1 MKISNVWAGQPVSSL
16 YNILS
21 TTVLSDYEILIDYVL
36 FPDIC

>member
-16 YNILS
+16 YILS